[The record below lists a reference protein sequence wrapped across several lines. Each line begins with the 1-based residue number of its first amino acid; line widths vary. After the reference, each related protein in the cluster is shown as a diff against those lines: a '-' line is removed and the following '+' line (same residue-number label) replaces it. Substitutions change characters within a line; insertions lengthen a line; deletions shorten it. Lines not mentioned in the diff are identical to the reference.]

1 MPRTLP
7 PGGASPSPSSSS
19 SARSTT
25 ASGGRRADQATSTA
39 PARSL
44 PLDSLSSVGAALAA
58 RDYAKRGVASSG
70 EVLRVLLVDDHTL
83 MRAGLR
89 ALLRPVPD
97 ILVAGEAANGME
109 AVEEARRLRP
119 HVVVMDLEM
128 TGGDGVTGTRALME
142 IEPPPRILIL
152 TMHSEH
158 EHLIPLLEAGA
169 SGYLAKDAADRE
181 LVDAIR
187 AVAAGEVYVR
197 PAVAR
202 LLASSLRERVVP
214 SADPL
219 HARYETLSDRERLVV
234 QRVAEGYNGREIGR
248 QLGISAK
255 TVDTYKQRIE
265 EKLGLSHR
273 TDYVRFALALGL
285 LSASAPSSHH
295 GGLEL
300 T

>member
-1 MPRTLP
+1 MSSTLP
-7 PGGASPSPSSSS
+7 MTSRDGQRRPAGADGDPS
-19 SARSTT
+19 AN
-25 ASGGRRADQATSTA
+25 GR
-39 PARSL
+39 L

-58 RDYAKRGVASSG
+58 RGYARRGVASSG
-70 EVLRVLLVDDHTL
+70 EVLRVLIVDDHTL

-89 ALLRPVPD
+89 ALLRPVTD
-97 ILVAGEAANGME
+97 IVVAGEASNGHE

-119 HVVVMDLEM
+119 HVVIMDLEM
-128 TGGDGVTGTRALME
+128 AGGDGMTGTRALME

-187 AVAAGEVYVR
+187 VVAAGEVYVR
-197 PAVAR
+197 PAVAK
-202 LLASSLRERVVP
+202 LLASNLRERVTP
-214 SADPL
+214 TADPL
-219 HARYETLSDRERLVV
+219 HARYEMLSDRERLVV

-285 LSASAPSSHH
+285 LTPSAPAHD
-295 GGLEL
+295 GDNGWRGQPEAGQR
-300 T
+300 

>member
-1 MPRTLP
+1 MADTPP
-7 PGGASPSPSSSS
+7 PGAGGRS
-19 SARSTT
+19 RSTDNGDARVT
-25 ASGGRRADQATSTA
+25 PGGR
-39 PARSL
+39 L

-58 RDYAKRGVASSG
+58 RGYARRGVAPSG
-70 EVLRVLLVDDHTL
+70 EVLRVLIVDDHTI

-89 ALLRPVPD
+89 ALLRPVTD
-97 ILVAGEAANGME
+97 IIVAGEASNGHE
-109 AVEEARRLRP
+109 AAEEARRLRP
-119 HVVVMDLEM
+119 HVVIMDLEM
-128 TGGDGVTGTRALME
+128 AGGDGMAGTRALME
-142 IEPPPRILIL
+142 IDPPPRILIL

-169 SGYLAKDAADRE
+169 SGYLAKDAADKE

-187 AVAAGEVYVR
+187 VVAAGEVYVR
-197 PAVAR
+197 PAVAK
-202 LLASSLRERVVP
+202 LLASNLRQRVAP
-214 SADPL
+214 TADPL
-219 HARYETLSDRERLVV
+219 QARYEMLSDRERLVV

-285 LSASAPSSHH
+285 LSHTSQVVPGMAP
-295 GGLEL
+295 
-300 T
+300 TDDAD